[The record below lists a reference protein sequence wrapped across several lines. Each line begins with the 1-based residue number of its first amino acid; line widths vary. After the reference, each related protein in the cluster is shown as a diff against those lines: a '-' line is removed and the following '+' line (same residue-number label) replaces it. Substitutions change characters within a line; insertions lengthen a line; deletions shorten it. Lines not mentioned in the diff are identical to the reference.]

1 MAWVKTTE
9 GCLKNQK
16 SHFPELSQAE
26 SHSTIVQHKVAK
38 ELSYSGTGCRWKGQR
53 MGVFSICAEKG
64 PELRPA
70 SPVPHELRQPLWPR
84 HGGGFRSG
92 GFSGDSRASGF
103 CSPPPGLGAFWIALQ
118 HQTQHSLT
126 HWESASSCT
135 HPAPSHRL
143 VLLQPLP
150 QIIKQYLK
158 KQSYFITTVLQS
170 KLLLDKVS

>member
-1 MAWVKTTE
+1 MGENYRMFKKK
-9 GCLKNQK
+9 KNPISPSCHRQLHNSK
-16 SHFPELSQAE
+16 AKGNL
-26 SHSTIVQHKVAK
+26 AK

-70 SPVPHELRQPLWPR
+70 SPALHEPWQLLWPR

-118 HQTQHSLT
+118 HQTQHSLR
-126 HWESASSCT
+126 HWQYASSCT
-135 HPAPSHRL
+135 HPAPSHLRL
-143 VLLQPLP
+143 
-150 QIIKQYLK
+150 
-158 KQSYFITTVLQS
+158 YFLQS
-170 KLLLDKVS
+170 LQQLIK